1 MRNRKMC
8 RRLGRAVL
16 GAGFVLVPIAA
27 GAQLSYPTPRSKAG
41 VELALSK
48 PFLKGGDF
56 GAASSLL
63 TARFTVPAGQAS
75 LFAEWGVS
83 HGSAG
88 FDYYAYDSYGG
99 VSWVHTTESGTT
111 TANLALGVAFGKAE
125 GTSGSFTFSVPV
137 AHESDT
143 NGIGTAVA
151 VSGDPDHPE
160 RFVPHVWSTEGAV
173 RFARRLESGASAGIR
188 IAGVVMGYTEAGGNT
203 DLYSR
208 YAAFGS
214 VPAGP
219 VELGAE
225 VSGMAI
231 ITQGDLSLSER
242 TFHQLTISAG
252 LPHTGAAPHLFVR
265 LPLDHD
271 LSEVVRATAGIRV
284 SF

>member
-1 MRNRKMC
+1 MSNRKMC
-8 RRLGRAVL
+8 RHLGRAILAVVV
-16 GAGFVLVPIAA
+16 VLVPIAA
-27 GAQLSYPTPRSKAG
+27 GAQLSYPTPRSEAG

-63 TARFTVPAGQAS
+63 TARFTAPAGQAS

-83 HGSAG
+83 HGSVG
-88 FDYYAYDSYGG
+88 FDYYNYNSSGG
-99 VSWVHTTESGTT
+99 VSLVHTTESGTT
-111 TANLALGVAFGKAE
+111 TANLALGAAFGKAE
-125 GTSGSFTFSVPV
+125 GTSGSLTLTLPV
-137 AHESDT
+137 AHEFGRG
-143 NGIGTAVA
+143 GIGTAVA
-151 VSGDPDHPE
+151 AVGDPDRFE
-160 RFVPHVWSTEGAV
+160 RFAPHVWSAEGAV
-173 RFARRLESGASAGIR
+173 RFARHLESGASAGIR
-188 IAGVVMGYTEAGGNT
+188 IAGVVIGNTRAGGNT

-208 YAAFGS
+208 YAAFGT

-219 VELGAE
+219 TELGAE

-231 ITQGDLSLSER
+231 ITQGNLSFSER

-252 LPHTGAAPHLFVR
+252 LPQAGGAPHLFVR

-271 LSEVVRATAGIRV
+271 LRQMVKATMGIRV